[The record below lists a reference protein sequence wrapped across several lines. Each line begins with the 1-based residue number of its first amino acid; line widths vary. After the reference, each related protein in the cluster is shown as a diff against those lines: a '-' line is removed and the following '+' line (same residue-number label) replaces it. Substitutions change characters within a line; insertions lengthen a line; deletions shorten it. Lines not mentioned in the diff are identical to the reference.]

1 MADYVQLYARM
12 VDASEWAIEE
22 MEKQNYGAARDILI
36 AAERQCEELYVSE
49 AEETKR

>member
-12 VDASEWAIEE
+12 VNASERAIEE

-36 AAERQCEELYVSE
+36 AAERQCEELYVS
-49 AEETKR
+49 APEETNS